1 MMTFAVAAVA
11 ANKRF
16 TLVIDAG
23 HGGKDVGA
31 RGKISNEKS
40 INLRVALA
48 FGRYVEQN
56 CPDVKVVYTRKSD
69 IFLTLYRRAEI
80 ANQQK
85 ADLFVSIHTNA
96 IPGGHIARGV
106 QTFTLGRGR
115 VTGNKKG
122 IMENLDV
129 AKRENSVILLEKDY
143 KTTYQG
149 FDPNS
154 PESNI
159 MFEFMQD
166 QNMEQS
172 VELAKLMLRKVC
184 AATGRQNM
192 GAHQDNLA
200 VLRLTS
206 MPGCLVE
213 LGFITTADE
222 ERFMNEAKNIDSYG
236 RGLYQAFL
244 EYKKKHSQGIVVPYK
259 SEPTEPINLPQIV
272 PAEERLRQSEEQA
285 QASKE
290 KQQQKANKQQPAKSD
305 DKPTAKNDEKGE
317 RNDANLQTFGSFY
330 GASES
335 EKPNKSD
342 EPKET
347 KRNNED
353 NDAKQDSPTSASPT
367 TNTTPDESS
376 SSNDGQP
383 VFKIQILISN
393 RQLRPSDRQFK
404 GLTDIDFYREG
415 NFYKYT
421 VGASTNYQEIYQ
433 RRKEI
438 LSKFP
443 QAFIIAFMEGEKI
456 DVNQAIRQYKENKK
470 KRR

>member
-1 MMTFAVAAVA
+1 MLAMAVAATG

-48 FGRYVEQN
+48 FGKYVEQN

-69 IFLTLYRRAEI
+69 VFLTLYRRAEI

-96 IPGGHIARGV
+96 LPGGHVARGV

-115 VTGNKKG
+115 VSGNKKG
-122 IMENLDV
+122 ILENLDV

-154 PESNI
+154 PESSI

-172 VELAKLMLRKVC
+172 VELAKLMLRKLC

-222 ERFMNEAKNIDSYG
+222 ERFMNDAKNVDSYG
-236 RGLYQAFL
+236 RGLYLAFL
-244 EYKKKHSQGIVVPYK
+244 EYKKKHSQEIVVPYK
-259 SEPTEPINLPQIV
+259 SELTERVNIPQIV
-272 PAEERLRQSEEQA
+272 PTEIKEEAKQAAKQKENKPEEQRVEPLISTVEPIEA
-285 QASKE
+285 A
-290 KQQQKANKQQPAKSD
+290 
-305 DKPTAKNDEKGE
+305 DEK
-317 RNDANLQTFGSFY
+317 
-330 GASES
+330 
-335 EKPNKSD
+335 
-342 EPKET
+342 PKEPV
-347 KRNNED
+347 NEATETAD
-353 NDAKQDSPTSASPT
+353 V
-367 TNTTPDESS
+367 
-376 SSNDGQP
+376 P
-383 VFKIQILISN
+383 VFKVQILVSDRKLN
-393 RQLRPSDRQFK
+393 PSDRQLK
-404 GLTDIDFYREG
+404 GLTDVDYYMDG
-415 NFYKYT
+415 KMYKYT
-421 VGASTNYQEIYQ
+421 VGTSTNYQETYQ

-438 LSKFP
+438 LAKFP
-443 QAFIIAFMEGEKI
+443 QSFIIAFKNGERV
-456 DVNQAIRQYKENKK
+456 DVNEAIREYKANKA
-470 KRR
+470 KRK